1 MTRRSIT
8 DADVQGQRV
17 LCRVDFNV
25 PIRNGTIEDDSR
37 IKAAVPTVEWLV
49 MNGAKVIMCSH
60 LGRPKGKVI
69 DDLRLQPV
77 GDRLA
82 ELIDRP
88 VATLAETTG
97 PSVSA
102 VADRM
107 ADGDLVLLENLRFDL
122 REEANDPSFARE
134 LAELADLYVN
144 DAFGAA
150 HRAHASTE
158 GVAHLRPAFMGLLM
172 QAEIDALTKLLDE
185 PARPFVAIIG
195 GAKVS
200 DKMGVLENLLPR
212 VDTLLIGGGM
222 ANTFLVAQGVEVGTS
237 LVEPDLLAVASNLM
251 TAARNHGVE
260 IGLPTDVIVATSI
273 EASTGD
279 HIPIDHV
286 SEDTAIFDIGPET
299 AGSFA
304 GIIRQ
309 ARTVLWNGP
318 LGVAENP
325 AFAVGTATVAEA
337 VACTDGYTVIGGGDS
352 VAAIRKLGLA
362 GGIDHISTGGGASL
376 EFLEGKALPGIAVI
390 PEAE

>member
-69 DDLRLQPV
+69 DDLKLQPV

>member
-8 DADVQGQRV
+8 DADVRGQRV

-25 PIRNGTIEDDSR
+25 PIRHGTIDDDSR
-37 IKAAVPTVEWLV
+37 IRAAVPTIEWLV
-49 MNGAKVIMCSH
+49 ENGAKVILCSH
-60 LGRPKGKVI
+60 LGRPKGKLV

-88 VATLAETTG
+88 VVSLAETTG

-102 VADRM
+102 AVGRM
-107 ADGDLVLLENLRFDL
+107 ADGDLVLLENLRFDR
-122 REEANDPSFARE
+122 REEANDPSLARE
-134 LAELADLYVN
+134 LAELADLFMN

-158 GVAHLRPAFMGLLM
+158 GIAHLRPSFIGLLM
-172 QAEIDALTKLLDE
+172 QAEIEALNKLLDE
-185 PARPFVAIIG
+185 PERPFVAIIG

-237 LVEPDLLAVASNLM
+237 LVEPDLVAVASGLM
-251 TAARNHGVE
+251 MAARNQGVE

-273 EASTGD
+273 EARTGV
-279 HIPIDHV
+279 HVTIDQIAN
-286 SEDTAIFDIGPET
+286 DAAIFDIGRET
-299 AGSFA
+299 ADHFA
-304 GIIRQ
+304 GIIHQ

-325 AFAVGTATVAEA
+325 V
-337 VACTDGYTVIGGGDS
+337 
-352 VAAIRKLGLA
+352 
-362 GGIDHISTGGGASL
+362 
-376 EFLEGKALPGIAVI
+376 
-390 PEAE
+390 

>member
-8 DADVQGQRV
+8 DADVRGQRV

-25 PIRNGTIEDDSR
+25 PIRNGTIDDDSR
-37 IKAAVPTVEWLV
+37 IRAAVPTIEWLV
-49 MNGAKVIMCSH
+49 ENGAKVILCSH
-60 LGRPKGKVI
+60 LGRPKGKLV
-69 DDLRLQPV
+69 DALRLQPV

-82 ELIDRP
+82 ELIDQP
-88 VATLAETTG
+88 VVTLAETTG

-102 VADRM
+102 AVGRM
-107 ADGDLVLLENLRFDL
+107 VDGDLVLLENLRFDR
-122 REEANDPSFARE
+122 REEANDPSLARE
-134 LAELADLYVN
+134 LAELADLYMN

-158 GVAHLRPAFMGLLM
+158 GIAHLRPSFIGLLM
-172 QAEIDALTKLLDE
+172 QAEIEALNKLLDE
-185 PARPFVAIIG
+185 PERPFVAIIG

-237 LVEPDLLAVASNLM
+237 LVEPDLVAVASGLM
-251 TAARNHGVE
+251 MAARNLGVE

-273 EASTGD
+273 EARTGV
-279 HIPIDHV
+279 HVTIDQIAN
-286 SEDTAIFDIGPET
+286 DAAIFDIGRET
-299 AGSFA
+299 AAHFA

-325 AFAVGTATVAEA
+325 VFASGTATVAQAMAGTE
-337 VACTDGYTVIGGGDS
+337 GYTVIGGGDS
-352 VAAIRKLGLA
+352 VAAIQQLGLA
-362 GGIDHISTGGGASL
+362 GRIDHISTGGGASL
-376 EFLEGKALPGIAVI
+376 EFLEGKTLPGIAAV